1 MITPLDIQNQEF
13 TRGVRGYKPE
23 EVDTFLD
30 LITTDMERLIEEN
43 NNLKEQVRA
52 LSAELER
59 YRSTEGMVLDTLE
72 AAKALMGDISAS
84 AEKRA
89 EILLKNAEL
98 DADRITREAR
108 EYAERLH
115 KENENLRNRFNAF
128 RTKYKALLESELERF
143 DTLSKELFDD
153 KGMEDLKSILESK
166 TENLSY
172 ERKDDGEKEGVDFTD
187 KTIFNFRAGSE
198 K

>member
-172 ERKDDGEKEGVDFTD
+172 ERKDDREEGVDFTD

>member
-43 NNLKEQVRA
+43 NNHKEQVKA

-59 YRSTEGMVLDTLE
+59 YRSTERMVLDTLE

>member
-166 TENLSY
+166 AENLSY
-172 ERKDDGEKEGVDFTD
+172 ERKDDREEGVDFTD

>member
-1 MITPLDIQNQEF
+1 
-13 TRGVRGYKPE
+13 
-23 EVDTFLD
+23 
-30 LITTDMERLIEEN
+30 
-43 NNLKEQVRA
+43 
-52 LSAELER
+52 
-59 YRSTEGMVLDTLE
+59 VLDTLE

>member
-43 NNLKEQVRA
+43 NNLKEQVKA

-143 DTLSKELFDD
+143 DILSKELFDD

>member
-43 NNLKEQVRA
+43 NNLKEQVKA

-172 ERKDDGEKEGVDFTD
+172 ERKDDGEKEGVDFTE

>member
-43 NNLKEQVRA
+43 NNLKEQVKA